1 MQKDQRVV
9 MMMTKY
15 FIKDITDKEYVVTMV
30 MMGGKYGNIMRE

>member
-15 FIKDITDKEYVVTMV
+15 FIKYIIEREYVVTMV
-30 MMGGKYGNIMRE
+30 MMGRKYGNILRE